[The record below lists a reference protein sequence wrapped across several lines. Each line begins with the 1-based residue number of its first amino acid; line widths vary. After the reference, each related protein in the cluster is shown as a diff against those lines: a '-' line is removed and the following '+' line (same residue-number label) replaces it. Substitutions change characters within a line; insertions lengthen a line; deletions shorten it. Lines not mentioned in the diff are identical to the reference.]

1 MDINQLILLVKS
13 KIEQKILIQSIFIK
27 DNTYLHKKHL
37 SHQEGKFHL
46 KMIIKSNELK
56 KHDKVQATRKIY
68 NILDSEIKKYIHS
81 LEILIN

>member
-13 KIEQKILIQSIFIK
+13 KIEKKILIQSILIK

-46 KMIIKSNELK
+46 TIIIKSNELK
-56 KHDKVQATRKIY
+56 KHNKLQATRIIY
-68 NILDSEIKKYIHS
+68 NILDAEIKKYIHS